1 MGGFGSGFQGTAKAT
16 TRERHALHVK
26 DWGNLPPGA
35 RANWTITLGGGQD
48 VGAVHVRVEADAL
61 ALTYTPPN
69 GTPRQQSIAIE
80 RAPCRFG
87 GSRPWFLCPECGR
100 RCGALYRGR
109 GGFYC
114 RDCAG
119 LNYPSTRETPDTRAV
134 HKADR
139 IRARLGW
146 PAGIA
151 FGHGPKPKGMHW
163 RTFWRLVAEHDRHA
177 DAFTAGNWARL
188 EKAHERLQ
196 RVTGV

>member
-16 TRERHALHVK
+16 TRERHALRVK

-35 RANWTITLGGGQD
+35 RADWTITRGGWQD
-48 VGAVHVRVEADAL
+48 LGAVHVRVEADAL

-87 GSRPWFLCPECGR
+87 GSRPWFLCPWCGR

-163 RTFWRLVAEHDRHA
+163 RTFRRLVAEHDRHA

-188 EKAHERLQ
+188 EKTHERLLRQ
-196 RVTGV
+196 VAT

>member
-61 ALTYTPPN
+61 ALTYTPSN
-69 GTPRQQSIAIE
+69 GTPRQQWIAIE
-80 RAPCRFG
+80 HAPCRFG

-119 LNYPSTRETPDTRAV
+119 LNYPSTRVDALDRTV

-146 PAGIA
+146 RAGIA

-177 DAFTAGNWARL
+177 HAFTLGSWERL
-188 EKAHERLQ
+188 EKAHERLLRQ
-196 RVTGV
+196 VAT